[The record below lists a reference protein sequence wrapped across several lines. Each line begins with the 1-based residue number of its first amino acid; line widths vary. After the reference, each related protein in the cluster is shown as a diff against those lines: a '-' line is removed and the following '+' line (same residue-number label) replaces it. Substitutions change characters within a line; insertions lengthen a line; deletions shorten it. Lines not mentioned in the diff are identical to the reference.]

1 MKDKNQLI
9 RLIVILGIGMFLL
22 YQVYQFKFSFFVFD
36 EIIFGVIACIGIV
49 YWVWSSYKDIRA
61 YKSSKNHRFL
71 MIPIIGIAFIAVIA
85 GLNWKNNAEFNKR
98 TLVRGYYDGDIN
110 GTSIDLKEDGTY
122 IFDNQAIGF
131 STYVYGN
138 YKINGKSIRLDRSE
152 IDNVIKTDLLEIKN
166 IEENGID
173 HLAGTYI
180 FQIEPNGNELKLATK
195 FRVVVDNRKK

>member
-9 RLIVILGIGMFLL
+9 RLIVILGIGIFLM

-36 EIIFGVIACIGIV
+36 GIIFGTIAFFGST
-49 YWVWSSYKDIRA
+49 YWIWAVYKDIRA
-61 YKSSKNHRFL
+61 YKSTKNSRFL
-71 MIPIIGIAFIAVIA
+71 MIPSIGIAFIAVIA
-85 GLNWKNNAEFNKR
+85 GLNWKNNAEFNKQ
-98 TLVRGYYDGDIN
+98 TLVRAYYDGDFN
-110 GTSIDLKEDGTY
+110 GTSIDFKEDGTY

-138 YKINGKSIRLDRSE
+138 YKINGQSIRLERSE

-166 IEENGID
+166 IVENGID

-195 FRVVVDNRKK
+195 FRVVEDNRKK